1 VAAYGHVAHEQT
13 NKTGVEHLKMI
24 LLMAYMSHGK
34 ASAPAKIILFG
45 EHFVVYGSPAILAAI
60 NKRVSVDTYTTI
72 DEEDKIVI
80 RSDIGVAGRYS
91 NDGEFDA
98 LEGGRKSKAIL
109 DPLHSAI
116 KEVLLIR
123 NEKRIGIE
131 VCISSRVPPGIGLGS
146 SAASCVAT
154 VAAVASL
161 FQKNT
166 SRQKVCELA
175 IASEKLIHKR
185 TSGADCYVSTF
196 GGLMQ
201 YYSTSKNFKN
211 IQTKGLLSLVV
222 ASTGVKH
229 STSELVA
236 GVKRFKDTNEIL
248 FESLAKQASDICV
261 QACTAIKSGKLDKI
275 GELMNENQIL
285 LQRIG
290 ISHHKV
296 HDIIDICSR
305 AGAIGAKITGAG
317 GGGAVIAL
325 AESKQES
332 TKIASRVK
340 AAGYQS
346 FEVEIDYNGLST

>member
-1 VAAYGHVAHEQT
+1 
-13 NKTGVEHLKMI
+13 
-24 LLMAYMSHGK
+24 MSHGK

-60 NKRVSVDTYTTI
+60 NKRVYVDSYTTI

-91 NDGEFDA
+91 NDGGFNA
-98 LEGGRKSKAIL
+98 LEGGMKSKAVL
-109 DPLHSAI
+109 DPIYNAI
-116 KEVLLIR
+116 KQVLLLR
-123 NEKRIGIE
+123 SKKKKKKIGIE
-131 VCISSRVPPGIGLGS
+131 VCISSKVPPGIGLGS

-161 FQKNT
+161 FQKNP
-166 SRQKVCELA
+166 SRQRVCELA
-175 IASEKLIHKR
+175 IKSESLIHRR
-185 TSGADCYVSTF
+185 TSGADCYVSTY

-201 YYSTSKNFKN
+201 YYSKSKSFKN
-211 IQTKGLLSLVV
+211 IEAKGLLSLVV

-236 GVKRFKDTNEIL
+236 GVKAFKDTNKML
-248 FESLAKQASDICV
+248 FESLAKQASDICL
-261 QACTAIKSGKLDKI
+261 QAGAAIESGKLDKI
-275 GELMNENQIL
+275 GALMNENQIL
-285 LQRIG
+285 LQQIG
-290 ISHHKV
+290 ISHDKV
-296 HDIIDICSR
+296 HDIIDICSK
-305 AGAIGAKITGAG
+305 AGAIGTKITGAG

-325 AESKQES
+325 AESKHES

-346 FEVEIDYNGLST
+346 FEVEIDYKGLSI